1 MSTSSS
7 WESIYKISYIW
18 YTSIG
23 CLLTIFLGLLIS
35 LIVEACSNN
44 VVEISDKKSDNEV
57 IATKWDNNYL
67 VAQFVNEAQL
77 KSSEKVDSKE
87 GIDNIAVIIED

>member
-1 MSTSSS
+1 MD
-7 WESIYKISYIW
+7 SIYQISYIW
-18 YTSIG
+18 YTAIG

-35 LIVEACSNN
+35 LIVDACSNN
-44 VVEISDKKSDNEV
+44 SVEISSKQNEGDV
-57 IATKWDNNYL
+57 ITTKWDNNYL

-77 KSSEKVDSKE
+77 TSSEKVDSKE